1 MSRKLL
7 ESRRNQEPLWK
18 RFERSATKIQEL
30 KNKRAKREKE
40 IGPKGPNPN
49 VRERANQVLEQL
61 KDSEV

>member
-18 RFERSATKIQEL
+18 RFKEGATRIQDL

-40 IGPKGPNPN
+40 IGPKRPNPN
-49 VRERANQVLEQL
+49 IQERANQVLEQL
-61 KDSEV
+61 KDNEV